1 MSIKAMKQAL
11 EALEVRCGTHADERK
26 PGGVIEALRTAIQQA
41 EAKTDEPVAWL
52 YIEDGEVMFGHP
64 NGYRPPDARPLVFG
78 DTHPAPGV
86 PDDVVRDA
94 ERYRWLLC
102 NYLKFS
108 LPDEAWKHGSLDAA
122 IDAAMTASQV
132 QKGGE

>member
-1 MSIKAMKQAL
+1 MSIEAMKQA
-11 EALEVRCGTHADERK
+11 
-26 PGGVIEALRTAIQQA
+26 P
-41 EAKTDEPVAWL
+41 EPVAHLWQHAETGRTR
-52 YIEDGEVMFGHP
+52 IVMSGDVWTA
-64 NGYRPPDARPLVFG
+64 NDRWCYVGTLVLG
-78 DTHPAPGV
+78 STHPAPGV

-108 LPDEAWKHGSLDAA
+108 LPDEAWRHGSLDAA
-122 IDAAMTASQV
+122 IDAAMTDSPA

>member
-1 MSIKAMKQAL
+1 MSIEAMKQAL
-11 EALEVRCGTHADERK
+11 EALEAVYGESCDAIH
-26 PGGVIEALRTAIQQA
+26 ALRTAIQQA

-86 PDDVVRDA
+86 PDGYALVPIDPTPEMLQA
-94 ERYRWLLC
+94 A
-102 NYLKFS
+102 LKVATPGA
-108 LPDEAWKHGSLDAA
+108 LRAAWARMLAA
-122 IDAAMTASQV
+122 YPA
-132 QKGGE
+132 QKGGER